1 MKAALKRH
9 DKIIDELGNI
19 IEITLWQL
27 PCRSKDKPHG
37 YKYSLVYIADGQR
50 IVGYDNAEGKGDH
63 KHIKGLSSLYAFT
76 SLKKLAQDFYED
88 IDKFKKGLL

>member
-1 MKAALKRH
+1 MKASLKRH

-27 PCRSKDKPHG
+27 PCRSKDKTHG

>member
-1 MKAALKRH
+1 MKALLIRH

-27 PCRSKDKPHG
+27 PRRSKDKPHG

-63 KHIKGLSSLYAFT
+63 KHIKGLSSRYAFT
-76 SLKKLAQDFYED
+76 SLKKLARDFYED
-88 IDKFKKGLL
+88 IEKIKKGVL

>member
-1 MKAALKRH
+1 MKVSLIRH

-27 PCRSKDKPHG
+27 PRRSKDKPHE

-50 IVGYDNAEGKGDH
+50 IVGYDNVEGKGDH

-88 IDKFKKGLL
+88 IEKFKKGVL